1 MRRTEMAKETV
12 ITPRNREA
20 ETLDAGSFLR
30 FSVAPCKTV
39 ASVFS
44 VPLPPLPPHRT
55 LAHTLPFLLP
65 DGAGFGRAHLNISI

>member
-30 FSVAPCKTV
+30 FSVAPSKTV

-44 VPLPPLPPHRT
+44 VPLPPHRT
-55 LAHTLPFLLP
+55 LAHTLPFLLS
-65 DGAGFGRAHLNISI
+65 DGVGFGRAGLNFSF